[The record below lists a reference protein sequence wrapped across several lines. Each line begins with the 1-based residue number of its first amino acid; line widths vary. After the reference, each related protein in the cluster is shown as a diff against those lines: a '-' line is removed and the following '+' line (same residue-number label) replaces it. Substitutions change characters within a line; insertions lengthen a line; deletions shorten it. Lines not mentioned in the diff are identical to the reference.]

1 MNKRTFTSS
10 ILVISIALLAACE
23 TSPLGR
29 QQLRLLP
36 EDQVTEMGVTAYEQ
50 IKRKTPI
57 VRDRGAVN
65 YVNCIADAITR
76 QVSQDDWEVNIF
88 EDKAANA
95 FALPGGK
102 IGVNTGM
109 LNLAEN
115 QNQLAAVIAHE
126 VAHVTTRHANE
137 RISNQFATQTG
148 TQLIGALLGGGQ
160 GGQAITSLL
169 GAGAQ
174 YGILLPYG
182 RAQESEADL
191 IGLDLMARAG
201 FDPRASIDLWQNMA
215 RANRGAPPEFLS
227 THPSGTTRIGDLN
240 NRMPQALQLY
250 DRAQASGARP
260 NCGR

>member
-1 MNKRTFTSS
+1 MNHHATTAF
-10 ILVISIALLAACE
+10 ILTLTVALLAACQ

-36 EDQVTEMGVTAYEQ
+36 EDQVAEMGATAYDQ

-57 VRDRGAVN
+57 VRDPRAVN

-76 QVSQDDWEVNIF
+76 QVSQGRWEVNIF
-88 EDKAANA
+88 QNKTANA

-137 RISNQFATQTG
+137 RISNQYATQTG

-160 GGQAITSLL
+160 GGQAIASLL

-215 RANRGAPPEFLS
+215 RSNRGAPPEFLS

-250 DRAQASGARP
+250 EQARASGARP